1 MLTSSPLR
9 VVQYGLGPI
18 GLACIRT
25 VLDKADTGQIELVGA
40 IDVDPQKVG
49 RDVSELIE
57 RDAAT
62 GVIVTDDAE
71 KTLDETRPDVV
82 LHTTSSFLPGVRDQ
96 FLGCIHAGVHVV
108 SSTEELSFPFDRHPA
123 LAAELNE
130 AAEEAGVVLVGT
142 GVNPGYAMDTLAL
155 AATGVCVGVS
165 RVRVERIVDAGLRRG
180 PLQRKVGA
188 GISVAAFEEKKATG
202 KFGHIGLR
210 ESLLMIAD
218 GLGWTLDAIDESL
231 QPMIADRA
239 HRTPHVSV
247 EEDAV
252 TGIHHAITG
261 AIAGDVVLS
270 LDLKMYVGAEDP
282 RDRVQ
287 VEGDP
292 PMELLVPG
300 GIFGDTATVATL
312 VNTAALV
319 GEARPG
325 LRTMAELPVPRAF
338 ATRPG
343 IG

>member
-1 MLTSSPLR
+1 MLSSAPLR
-9 VVQYGLGPI
+9 VIQYGLGPI
-18 GLACIRT
+18 GLSCART
-25 VLDKADTGQIELVGA
+25 VLSKAGTGQIELVGA

-49 RDVSELIE
+49 RDVADLLDLDTSTGVVVSD
-57 RDAAT
+57 DAAK
-62 GVIVTDDAE
+62 V
-71 KTLDETRPDVV
+71 LDETAPDVV

-96 FLGCIHAGVHVV
+96 FMGCIEAGVHVV
-108 SSTEELSFPFDRHPA
+108 SSTEELSFPFDRHPS
-123 LAAELNE
+123 LAAELDS
-130 AAEEAGVVLVGT
+130 AAEAAGVVLVGT

-155 AATGVCVGVS
+155 AATGVCVGVA

-202 KFGHIGLR
+202 TFGHIGLR

-231 QPMIADRA
+231 QPMVADRA
-239 HRTPHVSV
+239 HRTPHVTV
-247 EEDAV
+247 EEGAV

-261 AIAGDVVLS
+261 SVAGDVVLS
-270 LDLKMYVGAEDP
+270 LDLKMYVGADNP

-292 PMELLVPG
+292 PMEILVPG

-338 ATRPG
+338 ATRPANG
-343 IG
+343 

>member
-9 VVQYGLGPI
+9 VIQYGLGPI
-18 GLACIRT
+18 GLACVRT
-25 VLDKADTGQIELVGA
+25 VLSKADTGQIELVGA

-49 RDVSELIE
+49 RDVGDLLGSGETTGIVVSD
-57 RDAAT
+57 DAAR
-62 GVIVTDDAE
+62 
-71 KTLDETRPDVV
+71 TLDEARPDVV

-96 FLGCIHAGVHVV
+96 LLGCVRAGVHVV

-123 LAAELNE
+123 LAAELDE
-130 AAEEAGVVLVGT
+130 AAEDAGVVLVGT

-155 AATGVCVGVS
+155 TATGVCVGVS
-165 RVRVERIVDAGLRRG
+165 RVHVERIVDAGLRRG

-188 GISVAAFEEKKATG
+188 GISEADFEEKKATG

-218 GLGWTLDAIDESL
+218 GLGWPLDAINESL
-231 QPMIADRA
+231 RPMIADRA
-239 HRTPHVSV
+239 HRTPHVTV
-247 EEDAV
+247 EEGAV
-252 TGIHHAITG
+252 TGIRHSITG
-261 AIAGDVVLS
+261 AVGGEVVIS
-270 LDLKMYVGAEDP
+270 LDLRMYVGAEDP
-282 RDRVQ
+282 RDRVR

-292 PMELLVPG
+292 PVELVVPG

-338 ATRPG
+338 ATRPAKG
-343 IG
+343 